1 MKRSN
6 LVMFGIAGLVTA
18 LAAQMACSPIGRRG
32 DEQCDGVFEN
42 GECVTDSTGG
52 AGGTGQTGSSTG
64 EGGDI
69 FVTTGSSMTGGST
82 GSGAQ
87 CGTDPNVDDDGDGAT
102 ENQGDCNDCD
112 KNVGP
117 GAIEVLTNPNDPM
130 AQPSDE
136 DCDGTVDNLATYCD
150 QNLAVDDTD
159 ANNGARAVDLCQ
171 FVQPGELKWGVLS
184 AMYVRSNGAPSAPGT
199 QAGLFSDFGP
209 NVAVQGG
216 SRMLG
221 LASGTARLPAQA
233 DACGASSCTGPN
245 GQGTPPPGFPQ
256 DPPTCPVSTSI
267 YDDVG
272 LEVRLR
278 SPTNATGYKFSFKFY
293 SFEFPEWVCK
303 TFNDQFISLV
313 KPAPAGSINGNISF
327 DSNTNP
333 VSVNIAFF
341 DVCQYNSIYPQ
352 FPCPA
357 GPAQMEGTGFNDWN
371 DAGATSWLQSQ
382 APVTGGQEVIIR
394 WAIWDTGD
402 SAYDSTALVDNFE
415 WIANG
420 GTVVVGTTPIPDPK

>member
-6 LVMFGIAGLVTA
+6 LVFFGIAGLVTA

-42 GECVTDSTGG
+42 GECTPDNSGG

-69 FVTTGSSMTGGST
+69 FITTGSAMNGST
-82 GSGAQ
+82 GSGSPN
-87 CGTDPNVDDDGDGAT
+87 CGTDPNVDDDKDGAT

-112 KNVGP
+112 ANVGP
-117 GAIEVLTNPNDPM
+117 GAIEVLTDPNDPM
-130 AQPSDE
+130 AQKSDE
-136 DCDGTVDNLATYCD
+136 DCDGQVDNVATYCD
-150 QNLAVDDTD
+150 QNLALEDVDP
-159 ANNGARAVDLCQ
+159 NNAVRAVDICK
-171 FVQPGELKWGVLS
+171 FVDPGKLSWGVLS
-184 AMYVRSNGAPSAPGT
+184 AMYVKSNGAPISPPATPGT
-199 QAGLFSDFGP
+199 QVGLLSDFGP

-216 SRMLG
+216 SRMLA
-221 LASGTARLPAQA
+221 LATGSARLPNQG
-233 DACGASSCTGPN
+233 DACGISSCGP
-245 GQGTPPPGFPQ
+245 GVEGTPPTGFPQ
-256 DPPTCPVSTSI
+256 DPPTCPISTDI
-267 YDDVG
+267 WDDVG

-278 SPTNATGYKFSFKFY
+278 APTNATGYKFSFKFY
-293 SFEFPEWVCK
+293 SFEYPEWVCQSY
-303 TFNDQFISLV
+303 NDQFISLV
-313 KPAPAGSINGNISF
+313 KPAPVGSINGNISF
-327 DSNTNP
+327 DSKTNP
-333 VSVNIAFF
+333 VSVNVAFF
-341 DVCQYNSIYPQ
+341 DVCQG
-352 FPCPA
+352 CPA
-357 GPAQMEGTGFNDWN
+357 GTGQMQGTGFNDWN

-382 APVTGGQEVIIR
+382 APVTGGQEFIIR